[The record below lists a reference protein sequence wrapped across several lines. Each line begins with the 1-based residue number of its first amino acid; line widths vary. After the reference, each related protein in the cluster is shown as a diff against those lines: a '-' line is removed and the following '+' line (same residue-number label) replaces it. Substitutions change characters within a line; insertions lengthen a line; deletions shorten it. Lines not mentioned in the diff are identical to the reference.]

1 MHTLFIYPLL
11 FYWRAEYIRATKPA
25 TMKYPFLLFLL
36 CPLFSFSQEKKAN
49 LIIVSPNDTTNL
61 YDNIVAFLQAE
72 GYKVD
77 PPGKYRNNIYTKS
90 KTLGR
95 YISTT
100 VYYSFRIVEH
110 TINIRGFY
118 TYERMQ
124 EKAMYNYGFEPA
136 WNEMDRLAKLL
147 GTVTYAREK

>member
-1 MHTLFIYPLL
+1 
-11 FYWRAEYIRATKPA
+11 
-25 TMKYPFLLFLL
+25 MKYLALLLML
-36 CPLFSFSQEKKAN
+36 CPLLSLSQPKKAN
-49 LIIVSPNDTTNL
+49 MIIVTPTDTTNL
-61 YDNIVAFLQAE
+61 YDNVATLLRAE

-77 PPGKYRNNIYTKS
+77 PPDRYRSYVYTKP

-100 VYYSFRIVEH
+100 VYYSFRILD
-110 TINIRGFY
+110 TAINIRGFY
-118 TYERMQ
+118 TFERMQ

-147 GTVTYAREK
+147 GTVTYVREK